1 MIFNL
6 IKLLAVAT
14 IALAATSSPPLEGPV
29 TARECKTY
37 HYLDLCCMF
46 LRLKSLTQAYVL
58 VAGEEII
65 YHYTPT
71 IVLFRC
77 SSENIDTLM
86 GFSCRPPSALI
97 PTCG

>member
-37 HYLDLCCMF
+37 HYQDFCCMF

-58 VAGEEII
+58 VAGDEII
-65 YHYTPT
+65 DNYSPT
-71 IVLFRC
+71 IDLFG
-77 SSENIDTLM
+77 SSSQNIDTLI

-97 PTCG
+97 PTW